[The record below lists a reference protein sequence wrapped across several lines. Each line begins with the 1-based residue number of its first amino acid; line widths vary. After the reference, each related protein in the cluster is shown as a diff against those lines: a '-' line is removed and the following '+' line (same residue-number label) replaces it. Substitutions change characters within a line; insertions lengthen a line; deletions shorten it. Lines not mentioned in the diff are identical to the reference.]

1 MSERRGR
8 SRSATPSP
16 PNEEEYRYEG
26 EEEEEEEEEEEG
38 VREKT
43 VDRRVE
49 FKMERWT
56 TTTTTTKRNGGSG
69 IINARD
75 FARKTCV
82 TCGTSETVQWR
93 KGEGGVDL
101 CNACGVRRRRQ
112 MLKQAGN
119 ITNSVKGKRRKTRRT
134 NNAQT
139 AAIAYGRGRSSA
151 YDEEEEEVEEEEE
164 EEEDQHEQQYA
175 LWRERKPQFPKFIN
189 DIVEAV
195 RSAFA
200 SSTSNW
206 KNEDQRIRAAEKIAN
221 KLCMVEEELYA
232 KEGVNDDI
240 EAKAARQISLLQ
252 GHQQRTIIDNDIK
265 EEGNAVPLNHMLG
278 YDNNHA
284 IQEMMRS
291 ILAQS
296 NRARPSSSANDGT
309 FEDEDRDED
318 SDDGDGFRIQDLIE
332 NHAQP
337 GSKTDKTSPDI
348 VNSIEKEQI
357 VKAIQEKYWSSGGED
372 GLAIGRCLLGE

>member
-8 SRSATPSP
+8 SRSTTPSP

-26 EEEEEEEEEEEG
+26 EEEEEEEEEG

-49 FKMERWT
+49 FKRVGT
-56 TTTTTTKRNGGSG
+56 AKRNDGSGSG
-69 IINARD
+69 IINERD
-75 FARKTCV
+75 FARKTCE
-82 TCGTSETVQWR
+82 TCGTSVTAQWR

-101 CNACGVRRRRQ
+101 CNACGVRHRRQ

-119 ITNSVKGKRRKTRRT
+119 ITNSGEGKRRKKRRT
-134 NNAQT
+134 NKAQT
-139 AAIAYGRGRSSA
+139 PATAYGRGSSSA
-151 YDEEEEEVEEEEE
+151 YDEEEGEE
-164 EEEDQHEQQYA
+164 EEEDQHEQRHA

-195 RSAFA
+195 RSTLA
-200 SSTSNW
+200 SNTSIW

-221 KLCMVEEELYA
+221 KLCMVEEEIYA
-232 KEGVNDDI
+232 KEGAIDDN

-252 GHQQRTIIDNDIK
+252 GHQQRTIIDRDIK
-265 EEGNAVPLNHMLG
+265 EEGSAVPLYHMLD

-309 FEDEDRDED
+309 FEDEEEQED
-318 SDDGDGFRIQDLIE
+318 SYDGDGFRIQDLIE

-337 GSKTDKTSPDI
+337 GSKTEKTSPDI

-357 VKAIQEKYWSSGGED
+357 INKAIQQKYWSSGGED